1 MHNILTLIGLC
12 KRAGML
18 EAGEEPVEGAARA
31 KNARVLLLA
40 ADAADNT
47 ARRVKHFA
55 EMGSC
60 LWLRVPFTKAEMG
73 QILGRTSCAIVA
85 VTDIGFACN
94 IVGKLAQVDPVRYDE
109 AHALLQIKAKRAA
122 ERKAE
127 MLAHKKNLRTGKV
140 KRKEPEA
147 EPPKKET
154 ASAPQRKSTQ
164 DRPRQDRPQQDR
176 PRSRK
181 SADGYD
187 SRKSGDRPGFRKSGS
202 RPSKSNRPAPRAE
215 NRFANSRPVK
225 KGKGSFRK
233 SD

>member
-140 KRKEPEA
+140 KRKEPEPA
-147 EPPKKET
+147 PEPAKKQT
-154 ASAPQRKSTQ
+154 AAAPVRKVT
-164 DRPRQDRPQQDR
+164 QDRPQQDR
-176 PRSRK
+176 PQRQFQPRQAPVAPAAPKTADQLFEEKLKAFMTESDTKLSSMRADHRTKSR
-181 SADGYD
+181 
-187 SRKSGDRPGFRKSGS
+187 RR
-202 RPSKSNRPAPRAE
+202 
-215 NRFANSRPVK
+215 
-225 KGKGSFRK
+225 
-233 SD
+233 